1 MCALRKCPARC
12 RTLWGCV
19 PSPSLLRRTRSA
31 VQRRSPW
38 QRDGVGWGARC
49 PQIQWFYHHFTVP
62 VTRNMAITGGHT
74 PLFRHSNIFIG
85 IFHVSHMVGL
95 DICVYKHVNR
105 YKHKIYAYDVDALH
119 VLFAIYIAYTY
130 IYIQLY
136 FGADVQCQ
144 PRRSKAI
151 SNIDFIIIYVYA
163 LVIKH
168 SNGQSTIV
176 PLKHCLQRIFTW
188 HVRLPEG
195 IHPQ

>member
-130 IYIQLY
+130 MYIYIY
-136 FGADVQCQ
+136 TTIFRC
-144 PRRSKAI
+144 RCSM
-151 SNIDFIIIYVYA
+151 
-163 LVIKH
+163 
-168 SNGQSTIV
+168 STKKKQGYI
-176 PLKHCLQRIFTW
+176 QYRFYNYI
-188 HVRLPEG
+188 RLRPG
-195 IHPQ
+195 NQT

>member
-1 MCALRKCPARC
+1 MCALRKCPPRC

-95 DICVYKHVNR
+95 DICVYKHVDR
-105 YKHKIYAYDVDALH
+105 YIKYMHMMLMRYMCYLLFTLH
-119 VLFAIYIAYTY
+119 TPIYIYNYFSVQMRCSMSTKKKQG
-130 IYIQLY
+130 YIQY
-136 FGADVQCQ
+136 RFYNY
-144 PRRSKAI
+144 I
-151 SNIDFIIIYVYA
+151 
-163 LVIKH
+163 
-168 SNGQSTIV
+168 
-176 PLKHCLQRIFTW
+176 
-188 HVRLPEG
+188 RLRPG
-195 IHPQ
+195 NQT

>member
-1 MCALRKCPARC
+1 MCALRKCPPRC

-95 DICVYKHVNR
+95 DICVYKHVDR
-105 YKHKIYAYDVDALH
+105 YIKYMHMMLMRYMCYLLFTLH
-119 VLFAIYIAYTY
+119 TPIYIY
-130 IYIQLY
+130 IYIQLF
-136 FGADVQCQ
+136 FGADEMFNVNQEE
-144 PRRSKAI
+144 A
-151 SNIDFIIIYVYA
+151 
-163 LVIKH
+163 
-168 SNGQSTIV
+168 
-176 PLKHCLQRIFTW
+176 
-188 HVRLPEG
+188 RLYP
-195 IHPQ
+195 I